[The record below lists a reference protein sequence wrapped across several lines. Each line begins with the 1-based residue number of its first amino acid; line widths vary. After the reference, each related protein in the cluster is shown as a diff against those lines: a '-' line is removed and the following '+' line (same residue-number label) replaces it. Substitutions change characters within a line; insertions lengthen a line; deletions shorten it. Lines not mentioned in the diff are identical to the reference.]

1 MELRNIHPEAKLGQG
16 VSVGL
21 FSTISNNVEIGEG
34 TIIGENV
41 VIKEHV
47 KIGKNCKIASHA
59 VIGCDPQDMSYNNEK
74 TFVEIGDNN
83 KIFEFVTIA
92 RGTPKGRGKTVVGN
106 NTMIMAYSHIA
117 HDCIIGNNAII
128 VSFVVLGGFVEV
140 EEYANVGG
148 KVGVHQ
154 FCRIGAYSMIGGDNL
169 LVKDAPPFSLIGRAP
184 AAFYNLNLI
193 GLRRNGFTRE
203 KIEEIEKI
211 YKVIYRSGLN
221 TTDSL
226 AKVES
231 EFEATAERDRILDFF
246 RSSKR
251 GVIKKITH
259 SLDE

>member
-1 MELRNIHPEAKLGQG
+1 MLKLEK
-16 VSVGL
+16 VL
-21 FSTISNNVEIGEG
+21 
-34 TIIGENV
+34 IIGDNV
-41 VIKEHV
+41 VIKEYV
-47 KIGKNCKIASHA
+47 KIGKNCKIASHT
-59 VIGCDPQDMSYNNEK
+59 VIGCDPQDISYNNEK

-154 FCRIGAYSMIGGDNL
+154 FCRIGAYSMTAGDIPL
-169 LVKDAPPFSLIGRAP
+169 LKDAPPYSLIGRP

-193 GLRRNGFTRE
+193 GLRRNGFTGG

-211 YKVIYRSGLN
+211 YRVIYRSGLN
-221 TTDSL
+221 TTDAL
-226 AKVES
+226 AKIES
-231 EFEATAERDRILDFF
+231 EFEATSERDRILDFF
-246 RSSKR
+246 RSTKR
-251 GVIKKITH
+251 GVIKKTAY